1 VTIVDIKDLGK
12 TLDAL
17 RTQFVT
23 MHAVVEGLPKTE
35 GELAAMLAELEEADR
50 DKSGHFQ
57 RFPRKEGAKSY
68 ESDGWTVE
76 AVEADWTR
84 VLRRFEAAVSRLVV
98 YARAAKGTTTAEV
111 AASAA

>member
-1 VTIVDIKDLGK
+1 MDIKELGK
-12 TLDAL
+12 TLDTL
-17 RTQFVT
+17 RLQFVT
-23 MHAVVEGLPKTE
+23 MHAVVENLPKTE
-35 GELAAMLAELEEADR
+35 GELAALLAELEEADR

-84 VLRRFEAAVSRLVV
+84 VLRRFEAAVSKLVK
-98 YARAAKGTTTAEV
+98 YARAAKGAEEARAEV
-111 AASAA
+111 GADAA

>member
-1 VTIVDIKDLGK
+1 MDIKELGK

-17 RTQFVT
+17 RVQFVR

-50 DKSGHFQ
+50 DKSEHFQ

-84 VLRRFEAAVSRLVV
+84 ALRRFETAVSRLVM
-98 YARAAKGTTTAEV
+98 YARTAKGARATTAEV
-111 AASAA
+111 EASAA